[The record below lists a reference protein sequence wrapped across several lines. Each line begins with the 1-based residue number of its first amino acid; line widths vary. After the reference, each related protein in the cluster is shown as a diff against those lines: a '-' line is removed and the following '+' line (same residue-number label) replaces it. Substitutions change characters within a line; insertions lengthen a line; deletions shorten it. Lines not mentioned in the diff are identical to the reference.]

1 MKPYISVITL
11 AVNNLEQSLKFY
23 CEGLGLHSEG
33 ILGQEYEYG
42 AVAFIEL
49 QSDVKLALWP
59 QQSIQH
65 DTGLEISAMCPTQM
79 TLGHNVFSPLE
90 VDQVMAQAA
99 RAGAQIIKPAQATF
113 YGGYA
118 GYFQDPNGHLW
129 EVVWNPCWEND

>member
-11 AVNNLEQSLKFY
+11 AVNDLEQSLKFY

-49 QSDVKLALWP
+49 QSDIKLALWS

-65 DTGLEISAMCPTQM
+65 DTGLELSAMCPTQM
-79 TLGHNVFSPLE
+79 TLGHKVFSPLE

-99 RAGAQIIKPAQATF
+99 RAGAQIIKLAQATF

>member
-49 QSDVKLALWP
+49 QSDIKLALWS

-65 DTGLEISAMCPTQM
+65 DTGLELSAMCPTQM
-79 TLGHNVFSPLE
+79 TLGHKVFSPLE

-99 RAGAQIIKPAQATF
+99 RAGAQIIKPAHATF

>member
-11 AVNNLEQSLKFY
+11 AVNDLEQSLKFY

-65 DTGLEISAMCPTQM
+65 DTGLELSAMCPTQM

>member
-11 AVNNLEQSLKFY
+11 AVNDLEQSLKFY

-49 QSDVKLALWP
+49 QSDVKLALWS

-65 DTGLEISAMCPTQM
+65 DTGLAICAMCPTQM

>member
-11 AVNNLEQSLKFY
+11 AVNDLEQSLKFH

-49 QSDVKLALWP
+49 QSDIKLALWS

-65 DTGLEISAMCPTQM
+65 DTGLELSAMCPTQM

>member
-11 AVNNLEQSLKFY
+11 AVNDLEQSLKFY
-23 CEGLGLHSEG
+23 CEGLGLHSDG

-49 QSDVKLALWP
+49 QSDVKLALWS
-59 QQSIQH
+59 QHSIQH
-65 DTGLEISAMCPTQM
+65 DTGLELTPMCPTQM
-79 TLGHNVFSPLE
+79 TLGHNVFSPPE

>member
-49 QSDVKLALWP
+49 QSDIKLALWS

-65 DTGLEISAMCPTQM
+65 DTGLELSAMCPTQM
-79 TLGHNVFSPLE
+79 TLGHKVFSPLE
-90 VDQVMAQAA
+90 VDHVMAQAA

>member
-11 AVNNLEQSLKFY
+11 AVNDLEQSLKFY

-49 QSDVKLALWP
+49 QSDIKLALWS

-65 DTGLEISAMCPTQM
+65 DTGLELSAMCPTQM

>member
-49 QSDVKLALWP
+49 QSDIKLALWS

-65 DTGLEISAMCPTQM
+65 DTGLELSAMCPTQM

-99 RAGAQIIKPAQATF
+99 RAGAQIVKPAQATF

>member
-11 AVNNLEQSLKFY
+11 AVNDLEQSLKFY

-65 DTGLEISAMCPTQM
+65 DTGLELSAMCPTQM

-99 RAGAQIIKPAQATF
+99 RAGAQIIKPAQSTF

>member
-23 CEGLGLHSEG
+23 CEGLGLHSQG

-49 QSDVKLALWP
+49 QSDIKLALWS

-65 DTGLEISAMCPTQM
+65 DTGLELSAMCPTQM

>member
-11 AVNNLEQSLKFY
+11 AVKDLEQSLKFY

-33 ILGQEYEYG
+33 ILGQDYEYG

-49 QSDVKLALWP
+49 QSDIKLALWP

-65 DTGLEISAMCPTQM
+65 DTGLELSAMCPTQM
-79 TLGHNVFSPLE
+79 TLGHNVYSPLE
-90 VDQVMAQAA
+90 VDQVMEQAA

>member
-49 QSDVKLALWP
+49 QSDIKLALWS
-59 QQSIQH
+59 QQNIQH
-65 DTGLEISAMCPTQM
+65 DTGLELSAMCPTQM

>member
-11 AVNNLEQSLKFY
+11 AVNDLEQSLKFY
-23 CEGLGLHSEG
+23 CEGLGLNSEG

>member
-11 AVNNLEQSLKFY
+11 AVNDLEQSLKFY

-33 ILGQEYEYG
+33 ILGQEYDYG

-49 QSDVKLALWP
+49 QSDIKLALWP

-118 GYFQDPNGHLW
+118 GYFQAPTGHFW

>member
-49 QSDVKLALWP
+49 QSDIKLALWS

-65 DTGLEISAMCPTQM
+65 DTGLELSAMCPTQM
-79 TLGHNVFSPLE
+79 TLGHKVFSPLE

>member
-49 QSDVKLALWP
+49 QSDIKLALWS

-65 DTGLEISAMCPTQM
+65 DTGLELSAMCPTQM

>member
-11 AVNNLEQSLKFY
+11 AVNDLEQSLKFE

-65 DTGLEISAMCPTQM
+65 DTGLELSAMCPTQM
-79 TLGHNVFSPLE
+79 TLGHNVFSPL
-90 VDQVMAQAA
+90 
-99 RAGAQIIKPAQATF
+99 
-113 YGGYA
+113 
-118 GYFQDPNGHLW
+118 
-129 EVVWNPCWEND
+129 

>member
-49 QSDVKLALWP
+49 QSDIKLALWS

-65 DTGLEISAMCPTQM
+65 DTGLELSAMCPTQM

-118 GYFQDPNGHLW
+118 GYFQ
-129 EVVWNPCWEND
+129 

>member
-49 QSDVKLALWP
+49 QSDIKLALWS

>member
-11 AVNNLEQSLKFY
+11 AVNDLEQSLKFY

-65 DTGLEISAMCPTQM
+65 DTGLELSAMCPTQM

-129 EVVWNPCWEND
+129 EVVSNPCWEND

>member
-11 AVNNLEQSLKFY
+11 AVNDLEQSLKFY

-49 QSDVKLALWP
+49 QSDIKLALWP

-99 RAGAQIIKPAQATF
+99 RAGAQFIKPAQATF